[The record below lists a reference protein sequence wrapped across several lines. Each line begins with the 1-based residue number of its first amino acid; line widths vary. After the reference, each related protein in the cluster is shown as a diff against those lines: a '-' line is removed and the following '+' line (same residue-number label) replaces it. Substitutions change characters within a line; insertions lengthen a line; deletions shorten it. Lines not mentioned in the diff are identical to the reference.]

1 MAQRVA
7 ILINGESIGALKA
20 LGWELDYPL
29 VLKQAA
35 RVNHGRACGGID
47 RNIVLARVYLKA
59 RENAGAGWRR
69 FTGFLRDTGYR
80 SCFTDEGRASM
91 HMMHDLLVYALTGR
105 IDAAILIWGDSS
117 TMAAG
122 YERAIQT
129 AEAHGVQVET
139 WALHANAGNHREM
152 EWSRD
157 LENTALL
164 RPARGS

>member
-1 MAQRVA
+1 MAQRIA

-29 VLKQAA
+29 VLKQAGRGDA
-35 RVNHGRACGGID
+35 GRADGGID
-47 RNIVLARVYLKA
+47 RNVVLARVYLEG
-59 RENAGAGWRR
+59 RENAGSGWHR

-80 SCFTDEGRASM
+80 ACFANEEGVPM

-105 IDAAILIWGDSS
+105 IDAAMLIWGDGS
-117 TMAAG
+117 TIAAG
-122 YERAIQT
+122 LDQALQT
-129 AEAHGVQVET
+129 VEAHGVQVET
-139 WALHANAGNHREM
+139 WALHASSFNHREM